1 MTRSPW
7 LWLVAGPNGAGKS
20 TYAPTLSSDVEGI
33 VRPDE
38 LAYQLSPEDPDR
50 VALKA
55 GRLAISRIE
64 SLLEQERSFAV
75 ETTLSGRFHLGL
87 VQRAKSRGWRVGI
100 VYIGL
105 STPTVAIARVR
116 LRKLRGGH
124 NVPPADV
131 RRRYRRS
138 LVNLAN
144 ICGIADRLVVLD
156 NSSVRTPMNRLL
168 ETNRGEII
176 FRKRRLPKWLTG
188 ALSPI
193 LKPSGLSR
201 DA

>member
-7 LWLVAGPNGAGKS
+7 LWLIAGPNGSGKS
-20 TYAPTLSSDVEGI
+20 TYAPNLSSEVEEI

-38 LAYQLSPEDPDR
+38 LAYELSAEKPES

-55 GRLAISRIE
+55 GRLAINRIE
-64 SLLEQERSFAV
+64 SLIQEKRSFAI
-75 ETTLSGRFHLGL
+75 ETTLSGRFHLGAA
-87 VQRAKSRGWRVGI
+87 QRAKSDGWKVGI

-105 STPTVAIARVR
+105 GTPTVAIKRVR

-138 LVNLAN
+138 LVNLAS
-144 ICGIADRLVVLD
+144 IYRIADRLVVLD
-156 NSSVRTPMNRLL
+156 NSSSRTPMKRLL
-168 ETNRGEII
+168 ETNRGQII
-176 FRKRRLPKWLTG
+176 FRRGRLPKWLSG
-188 ALSPI
+188 ALSSI
-193 LKPSGLSR
+193 LKRRSKS
-201 DA
+201 